1 MSHWPLQVILSN
13 SLAKMAESSVI
24 DVISKDYT
32 TTFTEII
39 AKHDTAAANTIG
51 VVSKRLV
58 TLLTSEMQLAVIKC
72 DKGLFHLN
80 KLDQKNN
87 GPDIKKRAAKEAI
100 EEFRYAKIMPPVV
113 RIFLE
118 FTFRN

>member
-80 KLDQKNN
+80 KLDKKNN

>member
-1 MSHWPLQVILSN
+1 
-13 SLAKMAESSVI
+13 MAESSVI

-32 TTFTEII
+32 TTITEII
-39 AKHDTAAANTIG
+39 AKHDTAQPIA
-51 VVSKRLV
+51 VVPGRLV

-80 KLDQKNN
+80 KLDKKNN

-100 EEFRYAKIMPPVV
+100 EEFRYAKIMV

-118 FTFRN
+118 STFNN